1 MKKIAGKI
9 AMILVLVM
17 FAISLNSCG
26 TTSALDRAIG
36 GSDSGWLVGRII
48 DGIGDAID
56 AVEESKYKRA
66 AETVIQYD
74 DVDSF

>member
-1 MKKIAGKI
+1 MKNISWKIAV
-9 AMILVLVM
+9 ILVLVM

-26 TTSALDRAIG
+26 TTSALDRAFG
-36 GSDSGWLVGRII
+36 GSDSGWLLGAVI

-56 AVEESKYKRA
+56 AIEESKYKRA